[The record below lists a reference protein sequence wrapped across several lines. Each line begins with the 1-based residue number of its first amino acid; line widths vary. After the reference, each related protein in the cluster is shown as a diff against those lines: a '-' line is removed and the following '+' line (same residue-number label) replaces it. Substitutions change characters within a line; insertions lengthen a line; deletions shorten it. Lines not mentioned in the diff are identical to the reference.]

1 MPDPVKVYETRVSG
15 LWNARHE
22 LLLDGERQGVLQ
34 IHRRWYGAVDRCVYL
49 PEKGSVLE
57 FRREPGLLR
66 GQFTLWAPETHE
78 WLGSSVRFGFF
89 RREIEVSTGG
99 KPYRLVPR
107 PGLGRGW
114 VLNAPKTGEIARIT
128 VAPFGRAA
136 RIEVYRRLDF
146 MLLLM
151 AYGIGS
157 QILMESFPPGPSDRS
172 LGITAGGPAKA

>member
-1 MPDPVKVYETRVSG
+1 MPDPVKVYESRVSG

-22 LLLDGERQGVLQ
+22 FLLDGERLGVIRL
-34 IHRRWYGAVDRCVYL
+34 HRRWYGAVDRCEYL
-49 PEKGSVLE
+49 PEKGSRLE

-66 GQFTLWAPETHE
+66 GQFTLWAPDTHE

-99 KPYRLVPR
+99 KPFRLVPSA
-107 PGLGRGW
+107 GFGRGW
-114 VLNAPKTGEIARIT
+114 SLNAPKTGEIARMR
-128 VAPFGRAA
+128 VGFLGRNA

-151 AYGIGS
+151 AYGIGC
-157 QILMESFPPGPSDRS
+157 QILTESFFPGPADNSPR
-172 LGITAGGPAKA
+172 ITAGGPAKA